1 MRIEQLLFLC
11 EIVDQGLS
19 VTRAA
24 DVLHTS
30 QPGVSKQI
38 RLLESE
44 LGFDIL
50 RRRKGRIDGIT
61 EPGKVVVAQARK
73 ILRDVQSIRRLGD
86 EYSFN
91 ETGELVIATTHLHAR
106 YILPAIVEKFRRAYP
121 MVRLSLLQVDPEH
134 TGELVDSGRADIGI
148 TSELPNTEHNLIEL
162 PIYEY
167 GRSLV
172 MPPDHPL
179 LDAEPLKLEQISH
192 YPIVSYN
199 STYPGGMAVK
209 RAFERARLVP
219 EIVISAN
226 DAEVI
231 KAYVRIGLGVAVVPT
246 VSFDAEIDTPLV
258 AVDATDIFGILQA
271 QIILH
276 PEAFLREYMYEFIH
290 MVAPLWPRAAVV
302 KKMSGAADSVR
313 LSPQTGS

>member
-1 MRIEQLLFLC
+1 VRFEQLLFLC

-24 DVLHTS
+24 EVLNTS

-44 LGFDIL
+44 LGFDLL
-50 RRRKGRIDGIT
+50 RRRKGRIVGIT
-61 EPGKVVVAQARK
+61 EPGEIVVSLARK
-73 ILRDVQSIRRLGD
+73 IMRDVQAIRRLGE
-86 EYSFN
+86 EYSYN
-91 ETGELVIATTHLHAR
+91 DAGELVIATTHLHAR
-106 YILPAIVEKFRRAYP
+106 YILPAIIERFRGVYP
-121 MVRLSLLQVDPEH
+121 NVRLSLLQVDPEH
-134 TGELVDSGRADIGI
+134 TGELVGSGRADIGI
-148 TSELPNTEHNLIEL
+148 TSELPITQHELVEL

-167 GRSLV
+167 GRSLI

-179 LDAEPLKLEQISH
+179 LDARPLKLKDIGRF
-192 YPIVSYN
+192 PIISYN
-199 STYPGGMAVK
+199 PSYPGGMAVK

-231 KAYVRIGLGVAVVPT
+231 KAYVRIGLGVAVVPS
-246 VSFDAEIDTPLV
+246 VAFDSELDKPLS
-258 AVDATDIFGILQA
+258 AVDATGIFGMLQA

-290 MVAPLWPRAAVV
+290 MVAPKWPRAKVMATMNGVT
-302 KKMSGAADSVR
+302 KTDT
-313 LSPQTGS
+313 P

>member
-1 MRIEQLLFLC
+1 MRIDQFVFLC

-19 VTRAA
+19 ITRAA

-44 LGFDIL
+44 LGFEIL
-50 RRRKGRIDGIT
+50 RRRKGRIDGVT
-61 EPGKVVVAQARK
+61 EPGKVVVALARK
-73 ILRDVQSIRRLGD
+73 IVRDVQAIRRLGD
-86 EYSFN
+86 EYSYN

-106 YILPAIVEKFRRAYP
+106 YILPAIVEKFRGVYP
-121 MVRLSLLQVDPEH
+121 EIRLSLLQVDPKQ

-148 TSELPNTEHNLIEL
+148 TSELPNAEHNLIEL

-172 MPPDHPL
+172 MPPEHPL
-179 LDAEPLKLEQISH
+179 LDAKQLNLKQISR
-192 YPIVSYN
+192 YPIISYN
-199 STYPGGMAVK
+199 PAYPGGMAVK
-209 RAFERARLVP
+209 RAFERERLVP

-246 VSFDAEIDTPLV
+246 IAFDTELDKPLV
-258 AVDATDIFGILQA
+258 DVDATEIFGMLQA
-271 QIILH
+271 QVILH
-276 PEAFLREYMYEFIH
+276 PEAFLREYMYDFIH
-290 MVAPLWPRAAVV
+290 MVAPNWSREAVV
-302 KKMSGAADSVR
+302 ANMSGAAAPD
-313 LSPQTGS
+313 Q